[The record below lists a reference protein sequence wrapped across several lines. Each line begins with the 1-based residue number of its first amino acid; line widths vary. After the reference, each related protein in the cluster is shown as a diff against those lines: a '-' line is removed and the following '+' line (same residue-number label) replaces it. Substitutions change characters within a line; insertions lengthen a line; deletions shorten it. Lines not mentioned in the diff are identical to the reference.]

1 MKKKI
6 LIIEDE
12 EELLSLLEKRLG
24 QEGYEVAT
32 AKDGKE
38 GLTKIKEIK
47 PNLVLLDVVMPVMD
61 GFEVMEAMNKD
72 EEMKKI
78 PFIIISNSGQ
88 PVEIDRAL
96 KLGAKDYLVKV
107 KFTPQDVLEK
117 IKKQIGNGSK
127 VENLK

>member
-1 MKKKI
+1 MMKKI

-12 EELLSLLEKRLG
+12 EELLSLLEKRLT
-24 QEGYEVAT
+24 QEGYEVAI

-38 GLTKIKEIK
+38 GLAKIKEIK
-47 PNLVLLDVVMPVMD
+47 PNLILLDIVMPVVD
-61 GFEVMEAMNKD
+61 GFELMEQTSKD

-78 PFIIISNSGQ
+78 PIIIISNSGQ

-107 KFTPQDVLEK
+107 EFTPQEVLEK
-117 IKKQIGNGSK
+117 VKKQIG
-127 VENLK
+127 